1 MTQRSSSKWQDLVSW
16 AVLCQAGSNL
26 GHMSPHLSM
35 PHPWKCPVPRW
46 MGSWAP
52 CSNGRCPCPWQKGW
66 NWMFLKVLSLNH
78 LTLKL
83 FFSYRMVLP
92 CTCSW
97 GCWAPLQ
104 AELPCSGC
112 CCHQCPCSSLARG
125 GVSVLQPAI
134 VGNAPQSLEGEHLL
148 RTRQLQWCGGW
159 KEQVGT
165 KDVLRW
171 E

>member
-1 MTQRSSSKWQDLVSW
+1 MGCPVSGW
-16 AVLCQAGSNL
+16 LQPRTYE
-26 GHMSPHLSM
+26 HISPHLSM
-35 PHPWKCPVPRW
+35 PHPWKCPVPRS

-52 CSNGRCPCPWQKGW
+52 CSNGRCLCPWQKGW
-66 NWMFLKVLSLNH
+66 NWMFLEVLSLNH

-83 FFSYRMVLP
+83 FFSYRMALP

-134 VGNAPQSLEGEHLL
+134 VGNAPPVPGGRASAQDTPVTVLWGLERASWH
-148 RTRQLQWCGGW
+148 
-159 KEQVGT
+159 
-165 KDVLRW
+165 
-171 E
+171 